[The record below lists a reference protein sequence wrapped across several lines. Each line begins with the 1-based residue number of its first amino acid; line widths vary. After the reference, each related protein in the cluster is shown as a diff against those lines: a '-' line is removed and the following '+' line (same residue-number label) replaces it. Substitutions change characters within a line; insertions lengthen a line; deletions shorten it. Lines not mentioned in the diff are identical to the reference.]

1 MAKQNYQI
9 RSKNNKKSIFSR
21 RRSGH
26 PTVRTPKTLVVTPLS
41 TSLDSDQIED
51 ANITLSEDYS
61 TVVAGENY
69 AQPETETVY
78 GESYSDSYD
87 IADETEETDQVEET
101 DYIED
106 TDEVE
111 DVEEEFD
118 DGENEEL
125 DEEVDGEEVEDEQYD
140 NFYLGDQLPEQ
151 PDEIEDEV
159 EVEEETD
166 EVEEEV
172 EEPNFEETEKVLD
185 GSAEDNFL
193 IDDSQD
199 TVYLNEEGETDLPS
213 ANDYISYAQPNYDE
227 ETDQVE
233 ETDEVDEAQD
243 EDYEQLEQENEQEE
257 SEQLDNFYLGD
268 QLPEQTDE
276 VEEVEE
282 TDESDEVEEVAD
294 EVTEVEEEL
303 QETEQPEVEELDQ
316 VEELEESDQ
325 ADEVE
330 EVEEELQVET
340 QPQAQTQIERATEIT
355 AVDGMQIE
363 RTNTVTEQT
372 TQTDGTSERVRTVET
387 VTTKTPVYDE
397 DFVKRMIAEALLKR
411 DEEEKLRQKEQ
422 EMALKA
428 QEEAQRQLEEDMQ
441 KKLQEDMQKQLEEER
456 AKLAQEYEKRA
467 LEEQLRKEQEI
478 QRKAEEERLKAEQ
491 EMALKAQREE
501 QDKRAQEE
509 AENFKRQQE
518 EFFKRQQEQDERNR
532 QIALEQERMNKEF
545 EARQQEF
552 IRILQLKQ
560 EEFAKR
566 EQELQAKI
574 EQFEEKRIQ
583 AELEEKRIQAEL
595 EEKRIQAELEE
606 KRIQAEL
613 DEKRRQDELEEKRR
627 QAELEEQRRQA
638 ELEEQRRQAEL
649 EEQRRQAELEEQ
661 RRQAELEEQ
670 RRQAELEEQC
680 RQAEYE
686 EQMRQAQKA
695 QEYERSQFYY
705 EEDTDYSA
713 QDMNQEINVAKIKVI
728 GVGGA
733 GSNAVNRM
741 IELGVDTAE
750 FVAVN
755 TDKQALMLSLCD
767 EKNKIQIGAN
777 RTKGLGAGAEP
788 TIGEESAEESKKSL
802 EDAVKGVD
810 LLFIAAGMGGGTG
823 TGAAP
828 IVAKMAKEAGCVTVA
843 VVTRPFHFEGKKREL
858 NAKKGISN
866 LAKYVD
872 TIIIIPNDRL
882 LEALPSET
890 PFADALKYA
899 DDTLRQ
905 AICGIADLIATP
917 SLINLDFA
925 DVRTILKNQGLA
937 HMGVG
942 KAKGENRVIEAVRQ
956 AVSSPLLETTIEG
969 AHGIIINVTGGKDL
983 SMQQVTEA
991 AARVQEVID
1000 PTANII
1006 FGMNTNPDLQE
1017 EIIITIIATGFD
1029 KKVNEE
1035 QTSTQRQIDIPLTSR
1050 VERNDIKVEIPQNR
1064 PQQTYAVKEEP
1075 KQGYGYER
1083 EYNREVEENP
1093 YNQGYNQE
1101 PTYQNQGY
1109 QGYQNQG
1116 YQNQGYRYQD
1126 QNYQDQN
1133 YQDRGYPQ
1141 NNYENP
1147 EESNVPKKKA
1157 PSFVQRLFGGK
1168 K

>member
-9 RSKNNKKSIFSR
+9 KSKNDKKSIFSR
-21 RRSGH
+21 RRNGH
-26 PTVRTPKTLVVTPLS
+26 PTERTPKTLVVTPLS

-51 ANITLSEDYS
+51 TNITLSEDYS

-87 IADETEETDQVEET
+87 NADETEETDQVEET

-111 DVEEEFD
+111 DVKEEFD

-125 DEEVDGEEVEDEQYD
+125 DEEVDGEEVEE
-140 NFYLGDQLPEQ
+140 
-151 PDEIEDEV
+151 

-166 EVEEEV
+166 DVEEEV
-172 EEPNFEETEKVLD
+172 EEPNFEETERVLD

-227 ETDQVE
+227 EAE
-233 ETDEVDEAQD
+233 ETDEVEEETDQVEDAQD

-257 SEQLDNFYLGD
+257 SERLDNFYLGD

-282 TDESDEVEEVAD
+282 
-294 EVTEVEEEL
+294 EL

-316 VEELEESDQ
+316 VEETDQIEELDQVEELEESDQ
-325 ADEVE
+325 VDEVE

-340 QPQAQTQIERATEIT
+340 QPQAQTQTERATEIT

-363 RTNTVTEQT
+363 RTHTVAEQT
-372 TQTDGTSERVRTVET
+372 TQTDGASERVRSVET

-583 AELEEKRIQAEL
+583 AELEEKRRQAEL
-595 EEKRIQAELEE
+595 EEQ
-606 KRIQAEL
+606 
-613 DEKRRQDELEEKRR
+613 RR

-670 RRQAELEEQC
+670 RRQAELEEQRRQAELEEQR

-788 TIGEESAEESKKSL
+788 TIGEESAEESKKAL

-882 LEALPSET
+882 LEALPAET

-1116 YQNQGYRYQD
+1116 YQNKGYRYQD

-1133 YQDRGYPQ
+1133 YQDQGYPQ

>member
-9 RSKNNKKSIFSR
+9 KSKNNKKSIFSR

-26 PTVRTPKTLVVTPLS
+26 PTERTPKTLVVTPLS

-227 ETDQVE
+227 EAE
-233 ETDEVDEAQD
+233 ETDEVEEETDKVEETEQVEEETDEIDEAQD

-282 TDESDEVEEVAD
+282 
-294 EVTEVEEEL
+294 
-303 QETEQPEVEELDQ
+303 
-316 VEELEESDQ
+316 
-325 ADEVE
+325 
-330 EVEEELQVET
+330 ELQVET

-363 RTNTVTEQT
+363 RTHTVTEQT
-372 TQTDGTSERVRTVET
+372 TQLDGASERVRTVET

-441 KKLQEDMQKQLEEER
+441 KKLQEDMQKKLEEER

-574 EQFEEKRIQ
+574 EQFDEKRRQAELDEKRRQ
-583 AELEEKRIQAEL
+583 AELEEKRIQA
-595 EEKRIQAELEE
+595 
-606 KRIQAEL
+606 
-613 DEKRRQDELEEKRR
+613 ELEEKRR

-670 RRQAELEEQC
+670 RRQAELEEQRRQAELEEQRRQAELEEQRRQAELEEKR

-767 EKNKIQIGAN
+767 ENNKIQIGAN

-788 TIGEESAEESKKSL
+788 TIGEESAEESKKVL

-1035 QTSTQRQIDIPLTSR
+1035 QTSAQRQIDIPLTSR

-1083 EYNREVEENP
+1083 EYNREGEENP
-1093 YNQGYNQE
+1093 HNQGYNQE

-1133 YQDRGYPQ
+1133 YQDQGYPQ

>member
-9 RSKNNKKSIFSR
+9 KSKNNKKSIFSR

-26 PTVRTPKTLVVTPLS
+26 PTERTPKTLVVTPLS

-227 ETDQVE
+227 EAE
-233 ETDEVDEAQD
+233 ETDEVEEETDKVEETEQVEEETDEIDEAQD

-282 TDESDEVEEVAD
+282 
-294 EVTEVEEEL
+294 
-303 QETEQPEVEELDQ
+303 
-316 VEELEESDQ
+316 
-325 ADEVE
+325 
-330 EVEEELQVET
+330 ELQVET

-363 RTNTVTEQT
+363 RTHTVTEQT
-372 TQTDGTSERVRTVET
+372 TQLDGASERVRTVET

-441 KKLQEDMQKQLEEER
+441 KKLQEDMQKKLEEER

-574 EQFEEKRIQ
+574 EQFDEKRRQAELDEKRRQ
-583 AELEEKRIQAEL
+583 AELEEKRIQA
-595 EEKRIQAELEE
+595 
-606 KRIQAEL
+606 
-613 DEKRRQDELEEKRR
+613 ELEEKRR

-670 RRQAELEEQC
+670 RRQAELEEQRRQAELEEQRRQAELEEKR

-767 EKNKIQIGAN
+767 ENNKIQIGAN

-788 TIGEESAEESKKSL
+788 TIGEESAEESKKVL

-1035 QTSTQRQIDIPLTSR
+1035 QTSAQRQIDIPLTSR

-1083 EYNREVEENP
+1083 EYNREGEENP
-1093 YNQGYNQE
+1093 HNQGYNQE

-1133 YQDRGYPQ
+1133 YQDQGYPQ

>member
-1 MAKQNYQI
+1 MAKQNYKI
-9 RSKNNKKSIFSR
+9 KSKNDKKSIFSR

-26 PTVRTPKTLVVTPLS
+26 PTERTPKTLVVTPLS

-78 GESYSDSYD
+78 GESYGDSYD

-172 EEPNFEETEKVLD
+172 EEETDDVEEEVEEPNFEETEKVLD

-227 ETDQVE
+227 EAEETDQVE
-233 ETDEVDEAQD
+233 ET
-243 EDYEQLEQENEQEE
+243 EQ
-257 SEQLDNFYLGD
+257 
-268 QLPEQTDE
+268 
-276 VEEVEE
+276 
-282 TDESDEVEEVAD
+282 
-294 EVTEVEEEL
+294 VEEE
-303 QETEQPEVEELDQ
+303 TDQ

-330 EVEEELQVET
+330 EVKEELQVET
-340 QPQAQTQIERATEIT
+340 QPQAQTQTERATEIT

-363 RTNTVTEQT
+363 RTHTVTEQT
-372 TQTDGTSERVRTVET
+372 TQTDGASERVRTVET

-574 EQFEEKRIQ
+574 EQFDEKRRQAELDEQRRQ
-583 AELEEKRIQAEL
+583 AELEEKRRQAEL
-595 EEKRIQAELEE
+595 EEQRRQAELEE
-606 KRIQAEL
+606 QHRQAEL
-613 DEKRRQDELEEKRR
+613 EEQRRQAELEEYLR

-661 RRQAELEEQ
+661 RRQTELEEQ

-695 QEYERSQFYY
+695 QEYERSQFNY

-741 IELGVDTAE
+741 IELGVNTAE

-788 TIGEESAEESKKSL
+788 TIGEESAEESKKVL

-983 SMQQVTEA
+983 TMQQVTEA

-1116 YQNQGYRYQD
+1116 YQNQGYPE
-1126 QNYQDQN
+1126 QNYQDQG
-1133 YQDRGYPQ
+1133 YQGYPQ

>member
-1 MAKQNYQI
+1 MAKQNYKI
-9 RSKNNKKSIFSR
+9 KSKNDKKSIFSR

-26 PTVRTPKTLVVTPLS
+26 PTERTPKTLVVTPLS

-78 GESYSDSYD
+78 GESYGDSYD

-172 EEPNFEETEKVLD
+172 EEETDDVEEEVEEPNFEETEKVLD

-227 ETDQVE
+227 EAEETDQVE
-233 ETDEVDEAQD
+233 ET
-243 EDYEQLEQENEQEE
+243 EQ
-257 SEQLDNFYLGD
+257 
-268 QLPEQTDE
+268 
-276 VEEVEE
+276 
-282 TDESDEVEEVAD
+282 
-294 EVTEVEEEL
+294 VEEE
-303 QETEQPEVEELDQ
+303 TDQ

-330 EVEEELQVET
+330 EELQVET
-340 QPQAQTQIERATEIT
+340 QPQAQTQTERATEII

-363 RTNTVTEQT
+363 RTHTVTEQT
-372 TQTDGTSERVRTVET
+372 TQTDGASERVRTVET

-428 QEEAQRQLEEDMQ
+428 QEEAQRQLE
-441 KKLQEDMQKQLEEER
+441 EDMQKQLEEER

-574 EQFEEKRIQ
+574 EQFDEKRRQAELDEKRIQ

-606 KRIQAEL
+606 Q
-613 DEKRRQDELEEKRR
+613 RR

-670 RRQAELEEQC
+670 RRQAELEEQRRQAELEEQRRQTELEEQC

-788 TIGEESAEESKKSL
+788 TIGEESAEESKKVL

-983 SMQQVTEA
+983 TMQQVTEA

-1116 YQNQGYRYQD
+1116 YQNQGYPE
-1126 QNYQDQN
+1126 QNYQDQG
-1133 YQDRGYPQ
+1133 YQGYPQ

>member
-1 MAKQNYQI
+1 MAKQNYKI
-9 RSKNNKKSIFSR
+9 KSKNDKKSIFSR

-26 PTVRTPKTLVVTPLS
+26 PTERTPKTLVVTPLS

-78 GESYSDSYD
+78 GESYGDSYD

-172 EEPNFEETEKVLD
+172 EEETDDVEEEVEEPNFEETEKVLD

-227 ETDQVE
+227 EAEETDQVE
-233 ETDEVDEAQD
+233 ET
-243 EDYEQLEQENEQEE
+243 EQ
-257 SEQLDNFYLGD
+257 
-268 QLPEQTDE
+268 
-276 VEEVEE
+276 
-282 TDESDEVEEVAD
+282 
-294 EVTEVEEEL
+294 VEEE
-303 QETEQPEVEELDQ
+303 TDQ

-330 EVEEELQVET
+330 EELQVET
-340 QPQAQTQIERATEIT
+340 QPQAQTQTERATEII

-363 RTNTVTEQT
+363 RTHTVTEQT
-372 TQTDGTSERVRTVET
+372 TQTDGASERVRTVET

-428 QEEAQRQLEEDMQ
+428 QEEAQRQLE
-441 KKLQEDMQKQLEEER
+441 EDMQKQLEEER

-574 EQFEEKRIQ
+574 EQFDEKRRQAELDEKRIQ

-595 EEKRIQAELEE
+595 EEQ
-606 KRIQAEL
+606 
-613 DEKRRQDELEEKRR
+613 RR

-670 RRQAELEEQC
+670 RRQAELEEQRRQAELEEQRRQTELEEQC

-788 TIGEESAEESKKSL
+788 TIGEESAEESKKVL

-983 SMQQVTEA
+983 TMQQVTEA

-1116 YQNQGYRYQD
+1116 YQNQGYPE
-1126 QNYQDQN
+1126 QNYQDQG
-1133 YQDRGYPQ
+1133 YQGYPQ